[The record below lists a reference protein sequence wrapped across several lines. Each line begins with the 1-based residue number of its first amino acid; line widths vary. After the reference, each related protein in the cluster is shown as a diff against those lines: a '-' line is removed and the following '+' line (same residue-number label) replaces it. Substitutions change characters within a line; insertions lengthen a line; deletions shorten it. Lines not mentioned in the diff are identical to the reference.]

1 MESDGTME
9 TIAFDKRSV
18 LRDLDMVVIP
28 VTDYAQNC
36 TLIWD
41 TRTHKGA
48 VIDPG
53 GAVDEIVQAIRDN
66 HVDVEKLL
74 ITHGH
79 FDHAAAATELQE
91 ILKVPIEGPHMAE
104 REILAEL
111 DKQAAG
117 YNAVA
122 RPVYPDRWYEDGDTA
137 TIAGQPFTVRHCPGH
152 TPGGVVYI
160 NEQHKYAFFG
170 DILMGGLI
178 GPTDGI
184 PGADHALLIKSIKEK
199 LLVLDDDVTFFCGH
213 TPPSTIG
220 RERRTNPFIQ

>member
-1 MESDGTME
+1 MENT
-9 TIAFDKRSV
+9 AFDKRSV
-18 LRDLDMVVIP
+18 LQNLDMRVIP
-28 VTDYAQNC
+28 VTEFAQNC
-36 TLIWD
+36 TVIWN
-41 TRTHKGA
+41 TRTHAGA

-66 HVDVEKLL
+66 QVTAEKIL

-79 FDHAAAATELQE
+79 FDHAGAATELQE
-91 ILKVPIEGPHMAE
+91 ILKVPIEGPHIAE

-122 RPVYPDRWYEDGDTA
+122 RPVFPDRWYEDGDTV
-137 TIAGQPFTVRHCPGH
+137 TVAGEAFRVRHCPGH

-160 NEQHKYAFFG
+160 NEPHKYAFFG
-170 DILMGGLI
+170 DILMAGLI

-199 LLVLDDDVTFFCGH
+199 LLVLGDDVTFFCGH

-220 RERRTNPFIQ
+220 RERATNPYIQ